1 MLRNPFAIA
10 CAVLVSVACASPAT
24 HNHMQVPVASAVSGA
39 GVPFAG
45 MWLEDAEHGG
55 AIVTGTVAG
64 PAAIA
69 GLTQGDRILRVEG
82 GDTDSKRLQALVR
95 AARPGEILQLEVL
108 RGDTPLQIQ
117 LMIDAHHRWAGPAAY
132 PAAVPFDA
140 TRLAGR
146 ARQRDYATEQA
157 LAVVPQVEPID
168 QRLERMFA
176 GIARDDTGYHK
187 LPLIRMALLRPGA
200 MTAWREDL
208 AQRTRPT
215 DRDRPDVIGL
225 ICETMALTCPQRL
238 PTQRTGPDSL
248 AQFAEAIG
256 AANLSVRD
264 LLRSAGIDRE
274 QAIADLIYLMQTT
287 AADRTLL
294 NQPDARSGILAMQRS
309 MQIDLAALLAVA
321 HSLLDETRRLP
332 PLAGTPRE
340 PPAVLAGVV
349 AGEILDFH
357 EIDDGFIVIGGPGS
371 NRYDMDRLHAVIDV
385 GGDDIYRWGDSIPLP
400 VQAVI
405 DLAGDDRYE
414 ALRGGPGAG
423 WLGVSVLIDLAGNDR
438 YQSAVG
444 GCGAGALGF
453 GFLFDDDGADNYRC
467 AAWSM
472 GAGLYG
478 SGILIDGGA
487 HTDVYL
493 SDAFSQGVGGPRG
506 LGMLVDGGGDDFY
519 RADGAV
525 PSAYGTPGA
534 YMAFSQGV
542 GVGIRPYDTGGVGAL
557 LDFAG
562 NDRYQG
568 GEFSQGGGY
577 FWGAGLLYDEDGDD
591 LYYGNRYAQG
601 FAAHQA
607 FGMLADM
614 AGDDIYWSMTA
625 AGQGA
630 AWDQSVAVLFDGAG
644 DDVYRAQTLSQGAA
658 AQHARASLHD
668 AAGDDRYWS
677 SSDIAQGAAGDNSYH
692 YVDEDPVYSLGVLLD
707 EGGSDRYS
715 TGLLDGEVR
724 LRLETGNAV
733 PGKGVAGI
741 SVDREHAR

>member
-1 MLRNPFAIA
+1 MLRNLCAIA
-10 CAVLVSVACASPAT
+10 CAALVSAACAGAGTHDRARDPA
-24 HNHMQVPVASAVSGA
+24 ASAVA

-45 MWLEDAEHGG
+45 MWLEDAEQGG
-55 AIVTGTVAG
+55 AVVTGTVAG

-69 GLTQGDRILRVEG
+69 GLTQGDRIVSVDG
-82 GDTDSKRLQALVR
+82 GDADSKRLRALVR
-95 AARPGEILQLEVL
+95 AARPGQLLRLEVM
-108 RGDTPLQIQ
+108 RGDTPMQIR
-117 LMIDAHHRWAGPAAY
+117 LTIDAHHRWAGPAAY

-140 TRLAGR
+140 TGLAGL
-146 ARQRDYATEQA
+146 ADQRDYAIEQA
-157 LAVVPQVEPID
+157 LAGAPQVEPID
-168 QRLERMFA
+168 RRLDRMFA

-187 LPLIRMALLRPGA
+187 LPLIRTALMQPGA

-208 AQRTRPT
+208 VRHARPT
-215 DRDRPDVIGL
+215 DRDRPDVTGL
-225 ICETMALTCPQRL
+225 ICETLALACPQRL
-238 PTQRTGPDSL
+238 PTPRAGPDSL
-248 AQFAEAIG
+248 AQFAEVIG
-256 AANLSVRD
+256 AAKQGVRD

-274 QAIADLIYLMQTT
+274 QAIADLLYLMQTT

-294 NQPDARSGILAMQRS
+294 KQPDAQRGIRAMQQS
-309 MQIDLAALLAVA
+309 MQVDIAALLAVA
-321 HSLLDETRRLP
+321 DNILANILRLP

-340 PPAVLAGVV
+340 PPAVLAGAV

-357 EIDDGFIVIGGPGS
+357 EIDGGFIVIGGPGP

-405 DLAGDDRYE
+405 DLAGDDRYQ

-423 WLGVSVLIDLAGNDR
+423 WLGVSVLIDLAGDDH
-438 YQSAVG
+438 YGSTVG

-478 SGILIDGGA
+478 SGMLIDGGT
-487 HTDVYL
+487 HIDVYL
-493 SDAFSQGVGGPRG
+493 SEVFSQGVGGPRG
-506 LGMLVDGGGDDFY
+506 LGVLVDGGGDDLY

-525 PSAYGTPGA
+525 PSVYGTPGA

-562 NDRYQG
+562 DDRYQG

-591 LYYGNRYAQG
+591 LYFGNRYAQG

-630 AWDQSVAVLFDGAG
+630 AWDQSIAVLFDGAG

-658 AQHARASLHD
+658 AQQARASLHD

-707 EGGSDRYS
+707 GGGSDRYS
-715 TGLLDGEVR
+715 TGLRDGEVR
-724 LRLETGNAV
+724 LRLEAGNAE
-733 PGKGVAGI
+733 PGRGVAGI
-741 SVDREHAR
+741 AVDRERAR